1 MMKRRRMTDPTTTAV
16 VVIVAV
22 VAASQACSSA
32 VVGANSWVESSF
44 VRKKRLR
51 GSVPATSAAGGGARW
66 SSGRHDDTQHRHR
79 QRRAQDYLNG
89 VDLTSV
95 VLDYHINGH
104 SDETIVDVGDDSASS
119 SSPTSSSLATQLID
133 PSTLNDDEE
142 RSYDCTIGTG
152 YYPSK

>member
-16 VVIVAV
+16 VVVVAV
-22 VAASQACSSA
+22 VAVSQASSSA
-32 VVGANSWVESSF
+32 VGAANPWVESSF

-51 GSVPATSAAGGGARW
+51 GSVPATTA
-66 SSGRHDDTQHRHR
+66 GRHDDTQHPHR

-104 SDETIVDVGDDSASS
+104 TDETIVEDGSASS
-119 SSPTSSSLATQLID
+119 SSPTSSSLTTQLID
-133 PSTLNDDEE
+133 PSTLNDEE

>member
-16 VVIVAV
+16 VVVVAV
-22 VAASQACSSA
+22 VAVSQASSSA
-32 VVGANSWVESSF
+32 VGAANPWVESSF

-51 GSVPATSAAGGGARW
+51 GSVPATTA
-66 SSGRHDDTQHRHR
+66 GRHDDTQHPHR

-104 SDETIVDVGDDSASS
+104 TDETIVDDGSASS
-119 SSPTSSSLATQLID
+119 SSPTSSSLTTQLID
-133 PSTLNDDEE
+133 PSTLNDEE

>member
-16 VVIVAV
+16 VVVVAV
-22 VAASQACSSA
+22 VAVSQASSSA
-32 VVGANSWVESSF
+32 VGAANPWVESSF

-51 GSVPATSAAGGGARW
+51 GSVPATTA
-66 SSGRHDDTQHRHR
+66 GRHDDTQHPHR

-104 SDETIVDVGDDSASS
+104 TDETIVGDESASS
-119 SSPTSSSLATQLID
+119 SSPSSSSLTQQLID
-133 PSTLNDDEE
+133 PSTLNDEE

>member
-16 VVIVAV
+16 VVVVAV

-51 GSVPATSAAGGGARW
+51 GSVPGIAGGGARW
-66 SSGRHDDTQHRHR
+66 SSGRHDDTQHPHR

-104 SDETIVDVGDDSASS
+104 TDETIVDDGSASS
-119 SSPTSSSLATQLID
+119 SSPTSSSLTTQLID
-133 PSTLNDDEE
+133 PSTLNDDEG
-142 RSYDCTIGTG
+142 SYDCTIGTG

>member
-1 MMKRRRMTDPTTTAV
+1 MKRRRMTDPTTTAV
-16 VVIVAV
+16 VVVVAV
-22 VAASQACSSA
+22 VAVSQASSSA
-32 VVGANSWVESSF
+32 VGAANPWVESSF

-51 GSVPATSAAGGGARW
+51 GSVPATTA
-66 SSGRHDDTQHRHR
+66 GRHDDTQHPHR

-104 SDETIVDVGDDSASS
+104 SDEIVDDGDDSASS
-119 SSPTSSSLATQLID
+119 TSPSSSSLTTQLID
-133 PSTLNDDEE
+133 PSTLNDEE

>member
-1 MMKRRRMTDPTTTAV
+1 MKRRRMTDPTTTAV
-16 VVIVAV
+16 VVVVAV

-32 VVGANSWVESSF
+32 VVGANSLVESSF
-44 VRKKRLR
+44 VTRKKRLR
-51 GSVPATSAAGGGARW
+51 GSVPGIAGGGARW
-66 SSGRHDDTQHRHR
+66 SSGRHDDTQHPHR

-104 SDETIVDVGDDSASS
+104 SDEIVDDGDDSASS
-119 SSPTSSSLATQLID
+119 TSPSSSSLTTQLID
-133 PSTLNDDEE
+133 PSTLNDDEG
-142 RSYDCTIGTG
+142 SYDCTIGTG